1 MDIDIRKAT
10 PSDIRDIKKLLSFYC
25 LDTENVE
32 KNLPEF
38 IIAVKDGITVGCTC
52 LDVGDIVE
60 LRSIAILPSYRNR
73 GTGSALVKVVLNRAA
88 EITDQVY
95 LRTTS
100 PVFFEKKG
108 AHMIGNDEKKVI
120 WKECDECD
128 ECDKFDICKQAL
140 MRFDL

>member
-25 LDTENVE
+25 LDTEKVE

-38 IIAVKDGITVGCTC
+38 IVAVIDGITVGCAC

-60 LRSIAILPSYRNR
+60 LRSIAMLPSYRNR
-73 GTGSALVKVVLNRAA
+73 GIGSELVSIVLNRAA
-88 EITDQVY
+88 EITDKVY

-108 AHMIGNDEKKVI
+108 AHRLENEEKKVI
-120 WKECDECD
+120 WNECDECN
-128 ECDKFDICKQAL
+128 KFNICKQVL
-140 MRFDL
+140 MKFDLKNP

>member
-10 PSDIRDIKKLLSFYC
+10 PSNIRDIKKLLSFYC
-25 LDTENVE
+25 LDTEKVE

-38 IIAVKDGITVGCTC
+38 IVAVIDGITVGCAC

-60 LRSIAILPSYRNR
+60 LRSIAMLPSYRNR
-73 GTGSALVKVVLNRAA
+73 GIGSELVSIVLNRAA
-88 EITDQVY
+88 ELTDTVY

-108 AHMIGNDEKKVI
+108 AHRLENEEKKVI
-120 WKECDECD
+120 WNECDECN
-128 ECDKFDICKQAL
+128 KFNICKQVL
-140 MRFDL
+140 MKFDLKNP

>member
-25 LDTENVE
+25 LDTEKVE

-38 IIAVKDGITVGCTC
+38 IVAVIDGITVGCAC

-60 LRSIAILPSYRNR
+60 LRSIAMLPSYRNR
-73 GTGSALVKVVLNRAA
+73 GIGSELVNVVLNRAA
-88 EITDQVY
+88 EITDKVY

-108 AHMIGNDEKKVI
+108 AHRLENEEKKVI
-120 WKECDECD
+120 WNECDECN
-128 ECDKFDICKQAL
+128 KFNICKQVL
-140 MRFDL
+140 MKFDLKNP